1 MVASRPLLFF
11 DWSVANAVRFRF
23 FGPQMR
29 RCDRKA
35 RRREGWRAAIDCA
48 TEFALAKK
56 KRSLC
61 KVLVIFPGATKGAT
75 IVCKKRE
82 RKKENTEKGRQSGDN
97 AAFCPFF
104 LFLGKIKGRGTS
116 WSLLYI
122 ASTFFILVYCFF
134 DIFFKNWGTAASS
147 ATV

>member
-104 LFLGKIKGRGTS
+104 LFLGKIKGRGRVG
-116 WSLLYI
+116 LCYI
-122 ASTFFILVYCFF
+122 LRPLFLFLSTVFLTFFS
-134 DIFFKNWGTAASS
+134 KNWGTAASS